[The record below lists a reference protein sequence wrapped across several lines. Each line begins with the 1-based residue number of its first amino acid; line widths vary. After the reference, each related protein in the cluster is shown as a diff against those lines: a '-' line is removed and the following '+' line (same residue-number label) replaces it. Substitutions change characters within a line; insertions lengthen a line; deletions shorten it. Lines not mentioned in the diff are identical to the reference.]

1 MEKKKLL
8 NENNC
13 KALLIVFLLVCI
25 VQLLCWG
32 DNTNKAQAEDI
43 VYTWEVIETWGNI
56 EDNIHNC
63 VHWNWDIYRGIH
75 WLCNSSWQAQDI
87 PDLQSSSR
95 EERMRELLREY
106 WKEYLYETFFYGWK
120 MFGIYPEL
128 AICIAKADTSLW
140 RQTKSKNNL
149 WNVWNNDRGNTVEF
163 DDEYKAVRAIYQT
176 LNNQYLWGYQYIWEL
191 SRKYNKEW
199 KVYATS
205 EENWHNNVVNCM
217 WVIRGETVNEHFAF
231 RF

>member
-43 VYTWEVIETWGNI
+43 ISSWAVDTWANI
-56 EDNIHNC
+56 DDDIHNC

-95 EERMRELLREY
+95 EERMRELLRSY
-106 WKEYLYETFFYGWK
+106 GKEYLYESFFWGGK

-140 RQTKSKNNL
+140 RQLKSENNL
-149 WNVWNNDRGNTVEF
+149 WNVWNNDRGDIVNF
-163 DDEYKAVRAIYQT
+163 NSEYKAIKAIYQT
-176 LNNQYLWGYQYIWEL
+176 LNNQNLWGYQYLWDL
-191 SRKYNKEW
+191 SRKHNKDW
-199 KVYATS
+199 MVYATS
-205 EENWHNNVVNCM
+205 PENWFNNVANCM